1 MGVRISPSVQNSIIM
16 TKVVNYI
23 TEAFQELKSNVTWL
37 PWSEVQRLT
46 IIVAVF
52 TIVFS
57 LATWGVDEVFRKA
70 ISGFFNLIKG

>member
-1 MGVRISPSVQNSIIM
+1 MGVRISPPVQKQIRM
-16 TKVVNYI
+16 KKVVNYI
-23 TEAFQELKSNVTWL
+23 TDAFEELKSNVTWL

-46 IIVAVF
+46 IIVAIF

>member
-1 MGVRISPSVQNSIIM
+1 MQNSIIM

>member
-1 MGVRISPSVQNSIIM
+1 M

-37 PWSEVQRLT
+37 PWAEVQRLT

-52 TIVFS
+52 SVLFALLTF
-57 LATWGVDEVFRKA
+57 GVDELFVKA
-70 ISGFFNLIKG
+70 LEGFFNLIK